1 MLLGGCRKLQR
12 VYEREWEDHA
22 AILQRAM
29 TQFEAEP
36 ERLDVPPAF
45 APLDL
50 TRAAAAMAAMPST
63 PTRVDKDNALQDV
76 GFTARER
83 VCVCVCVSVS
93 VSVCVCL
100 CGCVCVGICVGVSA
114 CLSVCAMADNTGS
127 APALRLLPPM

>member
-83 VCVCVCVSVS
+83 VCVYVFLCLCVCVHFCT
-93 VSVCVCL
+93 CVRVRARFHARL
-100 CGCVCVGICVGVSA
+100 AGSH
-114 CLSVCAMADNTGS
+114 LSPPPPFSPGHSKQNTNRH
-127 APALRLLPPM
+127 LI

>member
-93 VSVCVCL
+93 VL
-100 CGCVCVGICVGVSA
+100 QLVSESALFA
-114 CLSVCAMADNTGS
+114 CWLTHASCSSS
-127 APALRLLPPM
+127 ATFSQLIAESR